1 MRYPPAAPMPN
12 CRSSSVTTDRAD
24 SSDPM
29 VRVSIRMIVSIYAIG
44 SLEPLSSSSRGR
56 RLFFNATFWLPRIP
70 KTEAESVDDIV
81 AASNSDGRNAK

>member
-1 MRYPPAAPMPN
+1 M
-12 CRSSSVTTDRAD
+12 
-24 SSDPM
+24 
-29 VRVSIRMIVSIYAIG
+29 YAIG

-56 RLFFNATFWLPRIP
+56 RLFFNATFWLPSIP